1 MNALC
6 AFSICYQLNIP
17 VRKISE
23 GLRKFSGV
31 KRRFSILNKNT
42 KSLIIDD
49 YAHHPNEI
57 KTTLE
62 SLKKI
67 TKNKVVA
74 IFEPHRYTRINGLL
88 EEFLESFSKADF
100 IFILPIYSAGEKNL
114 KKMTNLKLEKIFKN
128 KFKKKKIIKAVENE
142 DYLFD
147 DLKNL
152 YRNEN
157 NIIFLGAGLS
167 SNIAQKFS
175 IYIK

>member
-1 MNALC
+1 M
-6 AFSICYQLNIP
+6 
-17 VRKISE
+17 
-23 GLRKFSGV
+23 RKFSGV

-88 EEFLESFSKADF
+88 EEFLKSFSKADF
-100 IFILPIYSAGEKNL
+100 IFILPIYSAGEKNI
-114 KKMTNLKLEKIFKN
+114 KKMTNFKLEKLFKN
-128 KFKKKKIIKAVENE
+128 KFKKKIIKAVDNE
-142 DYLFD
+142 DYLFN
-147 DLKNL
+147 DLKHH
-152 YRNEN
+152 YKNEN

-167 SNIAQKFS
+167 TNIAQRFS